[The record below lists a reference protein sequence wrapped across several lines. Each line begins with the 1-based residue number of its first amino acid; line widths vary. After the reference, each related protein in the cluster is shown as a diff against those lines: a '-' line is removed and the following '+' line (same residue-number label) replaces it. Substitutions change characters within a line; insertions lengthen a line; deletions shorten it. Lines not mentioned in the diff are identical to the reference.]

1 MNSSRE
7 EQAMLTDAARI
18 YKEALAD
25 AGGNEIRQAVQAGI
39 ERGRR
44 RSWLGRL
51 RTGSLVGLAAAAV
64 VACILF
70 FIPMIH
76 DLAPQSAAPA
86 ETAGWV
92 ENFKRLYP
100 FDTEVPTLDSAIRH
114 GYIQQVNQSASSGDY
129 RITLNAVTADENK
142 IIFLYTANTAAGQEI
157 YSVNSARIKNLS
169 TGYNLESEGQIG
181 GHAVRKGSEK
191 NRVYYGR
198 GVIHLDR
205 NQPFP
210 EQLEADFQIASVDPG
225 KLKDPKTGKNA
236 AEMNYS
242 PRLKIS
248 FKLDPKF
255 KEQQTVTVNSEADFM
270 LEGIQVTLKQVELS
284 PLMTRV
290 VIGIKNGPENT
301 WPNRQKIFMTSGGDE
316 IQSVTQA
323 GTVIIRLSS
332 GYGNDEGFEQRFG
345 SNLLDHPESMNLILR
360 TGNGTNIKEITV
372 PILP

>member
-1 MNSSRE
+1 MLSDAIRIRE
-7 EQAMLTDAARI
+7 EVRVDC
-18 YKEALAD
+18 
-25 AGGNEIRQAVQAGI
+25 GGNEIRGAVQAGF

-44 RSWLGRL
+44 RSRQGRL
-51 RTGSLVGLAAAAV
+51 GNGTLAGLAAAAV
-64 VACILF
+64 VAFILF

-86 ETAGWV
+86 ETAGWGAL
-92 ENFKRLYP
+92 ENILRLYP
-100 FDTEVPTLDSAIRH
+100 FDTEAPALDSAIRH

-129 RITLNAVTADENK
+129 RITLDAVTADENK
-142 IIFLYTANTAAGQEI
+142 IIFLYTAHTAAGQEI

-169 TGYNLESEGQIG
+169 TGDNLDSEGQIG
-181 GHAVRKGSEK
+181 GHDVRKGSEK

-198 GVIHLDR
+198 GVIRLDR

-242 PRLKIS
+242 PRLKVS

-255 KEQQTVTVNSEADFM
+255 KEQQTVTVKPEADFM
-270 LEGIQVTLKQVELS
+270 LEGIQMTLKQVELS

-290 VIGIKNGPENT
+290 VMGIKNGSENT
-301 WPNRQKIFMTSGGDE
+301 WPNKQKIFIAMGGNE
-316 IQSVTQA
+316 IQSVTRA
-323 GTVIIRLSS
+323 GTAFIRKSS
-332 GYGNDEGFEQRFG
+332 GSVTDEGFEEGYG
-345 SNLLDHPESMNLILR
+345 SNLLDHPESMNLILK
-360 TGNGTNIKEITV
+360 TGEGTNIKDITV